1 MIQAAISIDCVE
13 SKYTRLECGGG
24 GLEHQSIDQ
33 VVFKFGGDLFWK
45 LTPSWRQL
53 WDLLCKIME
62 KNTCA
67 QSKMLRLTAA
77 RYV

>member
-33 VVFKFGGDLFWK
+33 VVFKFGGDLF
-45 LTPSWRQL
+45 
-53 WDLLCKIME
+53 
-62 KNTCA
+62 
-67 QSKMLRLTAA
+67 
-77 RYV
+77 